1 MHRRA
6 FRREIMHHVTIA
18 TGVLLCAIGLFG
30 YFNSASET
38 PSPTAL
44 IPTAFGAVF
53 IVLGI
58 VAHKAS
64 ARKHAMH
71 AAAMLGL
78 IGFVL
83 AGGRG
88 FTKLGQAASDDLS
101 ISRPVRM
108 VLLMAIVCLI
118 YVILCVR
125 SFIAA
130 RRNRAA
136 SGA

>member
-18 TGVLLCAIGLFG
+18 TGVVLCAIGLFG

-44 IPTAFGAVF
+44 IPAAFGAVF

-58 VAHKAS
+58 VAHKAG
-64 ARKHAMH
+64 ARKQAMH
-71 AAAMLGL
+71 AAAAVGL
-78 IGFVL
+78 IGFLL

-88 FTKLGQAASDDLS
+88 FMKLGQAASDDLS

-130 RRNRAA
+130 RRNRVSA
-136 SGA
+136 GT

>member
-1 MHRRA
+1 
-6 FRREIMHHVTIA
+6 MHHITVV
-18 TGVLLCAIGLFG
+18 TGVILSAIGLFG
-30 YFNSASET
+30 YFWSASET

-44 IPTAFGAVF
+44 IPAAFGVIL

-58 VAHKAS
+58 VAHRPG

-71 AAAMLGL
+71 AAAAVAL
-78 IGFVL
+78 IGFLL

-88 FTKLGQAASDDLS
+88 FMKLGAAASDDLS

-108 VLLMAIVCLI
+108 VLLMAVVCLV
-118 YVILCVR
+118 YVALCVN

-130 RRNRAA
+130 RRRRVA
-136 SGA
+136 SGD

>member
-1 MHRRA
+1 MDL
-6 FRREIMHHVTIA
+6 VSIA
-18 TGVLLCAIGLFG
+18 TCDFLCAIGLFG

-44 IPTAFGAVF
+44 IPAAFGAVF

-71 AAAMLGL
+71 AAAMVGL
-78 IGFVL
+78 IGFLL

-88 FTKLGQAASDDLS
+88 FMKLGQAASDDLS

-130 RRNRAA
+130 RRSRAQA
-136 SGA
+136 GS